1 MPCQYTRVIGFE
13 TTRGQ
18 YDEFQNERKQG
29 KKTNINKFTAGKVAA
44 IVLVAGLVIGFGSVA
59 ATLANSA
66 VEETAEEAAGGLLE
80 EGGGEVAEEDCC
92 CGDLCGSLFSCISEL
107 LDF

>member
-1 MPCQYTRVIGFE
+1 M
-13 TTRGQ
+13 
-18 YDEFQNERKQG
+18 QG